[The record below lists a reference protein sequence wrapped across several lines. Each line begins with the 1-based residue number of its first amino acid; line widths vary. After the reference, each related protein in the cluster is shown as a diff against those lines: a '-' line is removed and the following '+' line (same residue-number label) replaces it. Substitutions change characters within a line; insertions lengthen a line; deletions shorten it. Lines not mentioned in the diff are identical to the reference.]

1 MITNRNSGPDHHS
14 DPSFQIE
21 EPGSKDGASINAR
34 HHCLSQAKYF
44 TCHERQLQDSA
55 SAFSQS
61 RMAVFDKAYDIIN
74 YSALA
79 AALWRDEGTGRDFTS
94 VPHLN
99 RRVLVPAPVMEISTA
114 AR

>member
-1 MITNRNSGPDHHS
+1 
-14 DPSFQIE
+14 
-21 EPGSKDGASINAR
+21 
-34 HHCLSQAKYF
+34 
-44 TCHERQLQDSA
+44 
-55 SAFSQS
+55 
-61 RMAVFDKAYDIIN
+61 MAVFDKAYDIIN